1 MFGQLSLEGL
11 TFEPTKKSNNNAK
24 QKPAAQGQ
32 TKSDEKKAA
41 AKKATKPEVSPLAE
55 DTVIAKGKLFC
66 PPAVFDIE
74 NKSVAQLK
82 ELLKEKS
89 FLEAE
94 YFVFFKFGEAVVA
107 ALPYSTVEPE
117 TEVSPEDR
125 MVREGDSVSVP
136 LDDGTYC
143 IKDLRNQFVA
153 AYPEYDQCSVIKLAD
168 GLYAPIPKGEK
179 EVQMAWAFYDVDYPI
194 PSGVKDPLAALTV
207 IPELSGINA
216 KTFPLTVKALFK
228 EGAFRPHFFYQ
239 KSAQGTGSKV
249 AAKAAV
255 KAEKKVKLP
264 VKVCFTF
271 GAMPAT
277 LTAEDFG
284 GESSVP
290 MQKIKDIVLDKYT
303 ALKDVKTDFCY
314 MENVPVAGTEKT
326 ENLIQVLVYMQ
337 GKGAFFPTFDSRQE
351 AEAFLDD
358 GGGDA
363 ARFHVADSDEFGKVQ
378 RVPAG
383 TFVQYPNQAL
393 HFSLSQ
399 KMPKEILR
407 ELIALFRLAMPLED
421 AARVYIRRDGTFFV
435 HHLTPTVQALDFVQF
450 EDADQPEEALSGDA
464 ALFCEV
470 HSHNSMPAFFS
481 GQDFRSAVYPGLY
494 VCIGRLDRSKV
505 EVACCA
511 QMDWKTVYIPAGD
524 VFEASFVRKKKQK
537 RRRSSSSRR
546 SGSIQTQRILCILI
560 DVIILMVSLI
570 LSIWKKD

>member
-1 MFGQLSLEGL
+1 MINLSCKKGIDVSLVPFNIMFLAAEAAEGEIMALFGQLSLEGL
-11 TFEPTKKSNNNAK
+11 GFEPEKKETKKEAK
-24 QKPAAQGQ
+24 PSKRVTKPVQ
-32 TKSDEKKAA
+32 EA
-41 AKKATKPEVSPLAE
+41 AKKAAKPEVSPLAE

-117 TEVSPEDR
+117 TAEVSPEDQ
-125 MVREGDSVSVP
+125 MVSEGDSVSVP
-136 LDDGTYC
+136 LDDGNYC
-143 IKDLRNQFVA
+143 IKDLRDIFVS
-153 AYPEYDQCSVIKLAD
+153 AYPEYEQCSVIKLAD

-351 AEAFLDD
+351 AEVFLDE
-358 GGGDA
+358 GSGDA
-363 ARFHVADSDEFGKVQ
+363 ARFRVGDEFGKVQ

-393 HFSLSQ
+393 KFFLSRN
-399 KMPKEILR
+399 KMPQEILR
-407 ELIALFRLAMPLED
+407 ELIALFRLAMPFED
-421 AARVYIRRDGTFFV
+421 AARVYIRKDGTFFV
-435 HHLTPTVQALDFVQF
+435 HHLTPTAQTRVFVNF
-450 EDADQPEEALSGDA
+450 EDADQPQEAQTGEA

-470 HSHNSMPAFFS
+470 HSHNSMHAFFS
-481 GQDFRSAVYPGLY
+481 GQDFKSSVYPGLY
-494 VCIGRLDRSKV
+494 VCIGRLDRSEV

-511 QMDWKTVYIPAGD
+511 QMDWKTVSVSSAD
-524 VFEASFVRKKKQK
+524 VFK
-537 RRRSSSSRR
+537 
-546 SGSIQTQRILCILI
+546 LC
-560 DVIILMVSLI
+560 
-570 LSIWKKD
+570 

>member
-11 TFEPTKKSNNNAK
+11 TFEPTKKSNNNKEAK

-66 PPAVFDIE
+66 PPAVFNIE

-94 YFVFFKFGEAVVA
+94 CFVFFKFGEAVVA

-136 LDDGTYC
+136 LDDGNYC
-143 IKDLRNQFVA
+143 IKDLRDIFVS
-153 AYPEYDQCSVIKLAD
+153 AYPEYEQCSVVKLAD

-179 EVQMAWAFYDVDYPI
+179 NVQTAWAFYDVDYPI
-194 PSGVKDPLAALTV
+194 PSGVKDPVEALKL

-228 EGAFRPHFFYQ
+228 NGVFRPHFFYK
-239 KSAQGTGSKV
+239 KSVQGTGQK
-249 AAKAAV
+249 AGAKTAV

-264 VKVCFTF
+264 VKICFTF
-271 GAMPAT
+271 GAMPAI
-277 LTAEDFG
+277 LTPDDFDG
-284 GESSVP
+284 ASEVP

-326 ENLIQVLVYMQ
+326 ENIIQVLVYMQ

-351 AEAFLDD
+351 AEVFLDE
-358 GGGDA
+358 GSGDA
-363 ARFHVADSDEFGKVQ
+363 ARFRVGDEFGKVQ

-393 HFSLSQ
+393 KFFLSR
-399 KMPKEILR
+399 KMPQEILR
-407 ELIALFRLAMPLED
+407 ELIELFRLAMPLED
-421 AARVYIRRDGTFFV
+421 AARVYIRKDGTFFV
-435 HHLTPTVQALDFVQF
+435 HHLTPTAQTRVFVNF
-450 EDADQPEEALSGDA
+450 EDADQPQEAQTGEA

-470 HSHNSMPAFFS
+470 HSHNSMHAFFS
-481 GQDFRSAVYPGLY
+481 GQDFKSSVYPGLY
-494 VCIGRLDRSKV
+494 VCIGRLDRSDV

-511 QMDWKTVYIPAGD
+511 QMDWKTVSVTD
-524 VFEASFVRKKKQK
+524 VFK
-537 RRRSSSSRR
+537 
-546 SGSIQTQRILCILI
+546 LC
-560 DVIILMVSLI
+560 
-570 LSIWKKD
+570 

>member
-1 MFGQLSLEGL
+1 MINLSCKKGIDVSLVPFNIMFLAAEAAEGEIMALFGQLSLEGL
-11 TFEPTKKSNNNAK
+11 GFEPEKKETKKEAK
-24 QKPAAQGQ
+24 PSKKVTKPVQ
-32 TKSDEKKAA
+32 EA
-41 AKKATKPEVSPLAE
+41 AKKAAKPEVSPLAE

-117 TEVSPEDR
+117 TAEVSPEDQ

-351 AEAFLDD
+351 AEVFLDE
-358 GGGDA
+358 GSGDA
-363 ARFHVADSDEFGKVQ
+363 ARFRVGDEFGKVQ

-393 HFSLSQ
+393 KFFLSRN
-399 KMPKEILR
+399 KMPQEILR
-407 ELIALFRLAMPLED
+407 ELIALFRLAMPFED
-421 AARVYIRRDGTFFV
+421 AARVYIRKDGTFFV
-435 HHLTPTVQALDFVQF
+435 HHLTPTAQTRVFVNF
-450 EDADQPEEALSGDA
+450 EDADQPQEAQTGEA

-470 HSHNSMPAFFS
+470 HSHNSMHAFFS
-481 GQDFRSAVYPGLY
+481 GQDFKSSVYPGLY
-494 VCIGRLDRSKV
+494 VCIGRLDRSEV

-511 QMDWKTVYIPAGD
+511 QMDWKTVSVSSAD
-524 VFEASFVRKKKQK
+524 VFK
-537 RRRSSSSRR
+537 
-546 SGSIQTQRILCILI
+546 LC
-560 DVIILMVSLI
+560 
-570 LSIWKKD
+570 

>member
-1 MFGQLSLEGL
+1 MALFGQLSLEGL
-11 TFEPTKKSNNNAK
+11 GFEPEKKETKKEAK
-24 QKPAAQGQ
+24 SKKVTKPAAQA
-32 TKSDEKKAA
+32 E
-41 AKKATKPEVSPLAE
+41 AKKVTKPEVSPLAE

-117 TEVSPEDR
+117 TAEVSPEDQ

-194 PSGVKDPLAALTV
+194 PSDVKDPLAALTV

-228 EGAFRPHFFYQ
+228 EGAFRPHFFYK
-239 KSAQGTGSKV
+239 KSVQGTGSK
-249 AAKAAV
+249 AGAKTAV

-264 VKVCFTF
+264 VKICFTF
-271 GAMPAT
+271 GAMPAI
-277 LTAEDFG
+277 LTPDDFDG
-284 GESSVP
+284 ASEVP

-351 AEAFLDD
+351 AEVFLDE
-358 GGGDA
+358 GSGDA
-363 ARFHVADSDEFGKVQ
+363 ARFRVGDEFGKIGKIQ

-393 HFSLSQ
+393 RFALSR
-399 KMPKEILR
+399 KMPQEILR

-421 AARVYIRRDGTFFV
+421 AARVYIRKDGTFFV
-435 HHLTPTVQALDFVQF
+435 HHLTPTAQTCVFVNF
-450 EDADQPEEALSGDA
+450 EDADQPQEAQTGEA

-481 GQDFRSAVYPGLY
+481 GQDFRSSVYPGLY
-494 VCIGRLDRSKV
+494 VCIGRLDRSGV

-511 QMDWKTVYIPAGD
+511 QMDWKTVSVPATD
-524 VFEASFVRKKKQK
+524 VFEAPEL
-537 RRRSSSSRR
+537 
-546 SGSIQTQRILCILI
+546 TL
-560 DVIILMVSLI
+560 
-570 LSIWKKD
+570 

>member
-11 TFEPTKKSNNNAK
+11 TFEPTKKSNNNKEAK
-24 QKPAAQGQ
+24 QKPAAQ

-136 LDDGTYC
+136 LDDGNYC
-143 IKDLRNQFVA
+143 IKDLRDIFVS
-153 AYPEYDQCSVIKLAD
+153 AYPEYEQCSVVKLAD

-194 PSGVKDPLAALTV
+194 PSGVKDPVEALKL

-351 AEAFLDD
+351 AEVFLDE
-358 GGGDA
+358 GSGDA
-363 ARFHVADSDEFGKVQ
+363 ARFRVGDEFGKIQ

-393 HFSLSQ
+393 KFSLSR
-399 KMPKEILR
+399 KMPQEILC

-421 AARVYIRRDGTFFV
+421 AARVYIRKDGTFFV
-435 HHLTPTVQALDFVQF
+435 HHLTPTAQTRVFVNF
-450 EDADQPEEALSGDA
+450 EDTDQPQEALTGKA

-481 GQDFRSAVYPGLY
+481 GQDFRSSVYPGLY
-494 VCIGRLDRSKV
+494 VCIGRLDRSGV

-511 QMDWKTVYIPAGD
+511 QMDWKTVTVPATD
-524 VFEASFVRKKKQK
+524 VFEAPELTPVR
-537 RRRSSSSRR
+537 S
-546 SGSIQTQRILCILI
+546 QTQYKCKKLVTCKNNSF
-560 DVIILMVSLI
+560 SL
-570 LSIWKKD
+570 

>member
-11 TFEPTKKSNNNAK
+11 TFEPTKKSNNNKEAK

-136 LDDGTYC
+136 LDDGNYC
-143 IKDLRNQFVA
+143 IKDLRDIFVS
-153 AYPEYDQCSVIKLAD
+153 AYPEYEQCSVVKLAD

-179 EVQMAWAFYDVDYPI
+179 NVQTAWAFYDVDYPI
-194 PSGVKDPLAALTV
+194 PSGVKDPVEALKL

-216 KTFPLTVKALFK
+216 KTFPLIVKALFK
-228 EGAFRPHFFYQ
+228 DGVFRPHFFYK
-239 KSAQGTGSKV
+239 KSVQGTGQK
-249 AAKAAV
+249 AGAKTAV

-264 VKVCFTF
+264 VKICFTF
-271 GAMPAT
+271 GAMPAI
-277 LTAEDFG
+277 LTPDDFDG
-284 GESSVP
+284 ASEVP

-351 AEAFLDD
+351 AEVFLDE
-358 GGGDA
+358 GSGDA
-363 ARFHVADSDEFGKVQ
+363 ARFRVGDEFGKVQ

-494 VCIGRLDRSKV
+494 VCIGRLDRSEV

-537 RRRSSSSRR
+537 RRRSSRR
-546 SGSIQTQRILCILI
+546 SSILI

>member
-1 MFGQLSLEGL
+1 MALFGQLSLEGL
-11 TFEPTKKSNNNAK
+11 GFEPEKKETKKEAK
-24 QKPAAQGQ
+24 PSKRVTKPVQ
-32 TKSDEKKAA
+32 EA
-41 AKKATKPEVSPLAE
+41 AKKAAKPEVSPLAE

-117 TEVSPEDR
+117 TAEVSPEDQ

-136 LDDGTYC
+136 LDDGNYC
-143 IKDLRNQFVA
+143 IKDLRDIFVS
-153 AYPEYDQCSVIKLAD
+153 AYPEYEQCSVIKLAD

-271 GAMPAT
+271 GTMPAT

-351 AEAFLDD
+351 AEVFLDE
-358 GGGDA
+358 GSGDA
-363 ARFHVADSDEFGKVQ
+363 ARFRVGDEFGKVQ

-393 HFSLSQ
+393 KFFLSRN
-399 KMPKEILR
+399 KMPQEILR
-407 ELIALFRLAMPLED
+407 ELIALFRLAMPFED
-421 AARVYIRRDGTFFV
+421 AARVYIRKDGTFFV
-435 HHLTPTVQALDFVQF
+435 HHLTPTAQTRVFVNF
-450 EDADQPEEALSGDA
+450 EDADQPQEAQTGEA

-470 HSHNSMPAFFS
+470 HSHNSMHAFFS
-481 GQDFRSAVYPGLY
+481 GQDFKSSVYPGLY
-494 VCIGRLDRSKV
+494 VCIGRLDRSEV

-511 QMDWKTVYIPAGD
+511 QMDWKTVSVSSAD
-524 VFEASFVRKKKQK
+524 VFK
-537 RRRSSSSRR
+537 
-546 SGSIQTQRILCILI
+546 LC
-560 DVIILMVSLI
+560 
-570 LSIWKKD
+570 

>member
-11 TFEPTKKSNNNAK
+11 SDFEPTKKSNNK

-32 TKSDEKKAA
+32 SKADEQKAA

-136 LDDGTYC
+136 LDDGNYC
-143 IKDLRNQFVA
+143 IKDLRDIFVS
-153 AYPEYDQCSVIKLAD
+153 AYPEYEQCSVVKLAD

-194 PSGVKDPLAALTV
+194 PSGVKDPVEALKL

-351 AEAFLDD
+351 AEVFLDE
-358 GGGDA
+358 GSGDA
-363 ARFHVADSDEFGKVQ
+363 ARFRVGDEFGKIQ

-393 HFSLSQ
+393 KFSLSR
-399 KMPKEILR
+399 KMPQEILC

-421 AARVYIRRDGTFFV
+421 AARVYIRKDGTFFV
-435 HHLTPTVQALDFVQF
+435 HHLTPTAQTRVFVNF
-450 EDADQPEEALSGDA
+450 EDTDQPQEALTGKA

-481 GQDFRSAVYPGLY
+481 GHDFRSSVYPGLY
-494 VCIGRLDRSKV
+494 VCIGRLDRSGV

-511 QMDWKTVYIPAGD
+511 QMDWKTVTVLATD
-524 VFEASFVRKKKQK
+524 VFEAPELTPVR
-537 RRRSSSSRR
+537 S
-546 SGSIQTQRILCILI
+546 QTQYKCKKLVTCKNNSF
-560 DVIILMVSLI
+560 SL
-570 LSIWKKD
+570 

>member
-1 MFGQLSLEGL
+1 MALFGQLSLEGL
-11 TFEPTKKSNNNAK
+11 GFEPEKKETKKAAK
-24 QKPAAQGQ
+24 PSKKVTKPVQ
-32 TKSDEKKAA
+32 EA

-94 YFVFFKFGEAVVA
+94 YFVFFQFGEAVVA

-117 TEVSPEDR
+117 TVEVSPDDQ

-136 LDDGTYC
+136 LDDGSYS
-143 IKDLRNQFVA
+143 IKDLRDRFVA
-153 AYPEYDQCSVIKLAD
+153 AYPEYDQCSVVKLAD
-168 GLYAPIPKGEK
+168 GLYAPIPKGAK
-179 EVQMAWAFYDVDYPI
+179 EVQTAWGFYDVDYPI
-194 PSGVKDPLAALTV
+194 PSGVKDPVEALKL

-228 EGAFRPHFFYQ
+228 DKEGAFRPHFFYK
-239 KSAQGTGSKV
+239 KSAQGTGSK
-249 AAKAAV
+249 AGSKTAV

-264 VKVCFTF
+264 VKICFTF
-271 GAMPAT
+271 GAMPAI
-277 LTAEDFG
+277 LTPDDFDG
-284 GESSVP
+284 ASEVP

-351 AEAFLDD
+351 AEVFLDE
-358 GGGDA
+358 GSGDA
-363 ARFHVADSDEFGKVQ
+363 ARFRVGDEFGKVQ

-494 VCIGRLDRSKV
+494 VCIGRLDRSEV

-537 RRRSSSSRR
+537 RRRSSSRRR
-546 SGSIQTQRILCILI
+546 SSIQTQRILRILI

>member
-1 MFGQLSLEGL
+1 MSLFGQLSLEGL
-11 TFEPTKKSNNNAK
+11 GFEPEKKETKKAAK
-24 QKPAAQGQ
+24 PSKKVTKPVQ
-32 TKSDEKKAA
+32 EA
-41 AKKATKPEVSPLAE
+41 AKKAAKPEVSPLAE
-55 DTVIAKGKLFC
+55 DTIIAKGKLFC
-66 PPAVFDIE
+66 PPAIFDIE
-74 NKSVAQLK
+74 NKSVKELK

-94 YFVFFKFGEAVVA
+94 YFVFFQFGEAVVA

-117 TEVSPEDR
+117 TAEVSPEDQ

-136 LDDGTYC
+136 LDDGNYC
-143 IKDLRNQFVA
+143 IKDLRDIFVS
-153 AYPEYDQCSVIKLAD
+153 AYPEYEQCSVIKLAD

-228 EGAFRPHFFYQ
+228 EGAFRPHFFYK
-239 KSAQGTGSKV
+239 KSVQGTGQK
-249 AAKAAV
+249 AGAKTAV

-264 VKVCFTF
+264 VKICFTF
-271 GAMPAT
+271 GAMPAI
-277 LTAEDFG
+277 LTPDDFDG
-284 GESSVP
+284 ASEVP

-363 ARFHVADSDEFGKVQ
+363 ARFHVVDSDEFGKVQ

-435 HHLTPTVQALDFVQF
+435 HHLTPTVQSLDFVQF

-494 VCIGRLDRSKV
+494 VCIGRLDRSEV

-537 RRRSSSSRR
+537 RRRSSSRRR
-546 SGSIQTQRILCILI
+546 SSIQTQRILRILI

>member
-1 MFGQLSLEGL
+1 MALFGQLSLEGL
-11 TFEPTKKSNNNAK
+11 GFEPEKKETKKEV
-24 QKPAAQGQ
+24 KPSKKV
-32 TKSDEKKAA
+32 TKPVQEA
-41 AKKATKPEVSPLAE
+41 AKKAAKPEVSPLAE

-66 PPAVFDIE
+66 PPAIFDIE
-74 NKSVAQLK
+74 NKSVKELK

-117 TEVSPEDR
+117 TAEVSPEDQ

-351 AEAFLDD
+351 AEVFLDE
-358 GGGDA
+358 GSGDA
-363 ARFHVADSDEFGKVQ
+363 ARFRVGDEFGKVQ

-393 HFSLSQ
+393 KFFLSRN
-399 KMPKEILR
+399 KMPQEILR
-407 ELIALFRLAMPLED
+407 ELIALFRLAMPFED
-421 AARVYIRRDGTFFV
+421 AARVYIRKDGTFFV
-435 HHLTPTVQALDFVQF
+435 HHLTPTAQTRVFVNF
-450 EDADQPEEALSGDA
+450 EDADQPQEAQTGEA

-470 HSHNSMPAFFS
+470 HSHNSMHAFFS
-481 GQDFRSAVYPGLY
+481 GQDFKSSVYPGLY
-494 VCIGRLDRSKV
+494 VCIGRLDRSEV

-511 QMDWKTVYIPAGD
+511 QMDWKTVSVSSAD
-524 VFEASFVRKKKQK
+524 VFK
-537 RRRSSSSRR
+537 
-546 SGSIQTQRILCILI
+546 LC
-560 DVIILMVSLI
+560 
-570 LSIWKKD
+570 

>member
-1 MFGQLSLEGL
+1 VINLSCKKGIDVSLVPFNIMFLAAEAAEGEIMALFGQLSLEGL
-11 TFEPTKKSNNNAK
+11 GFEPEKKETKKEAK
-24 QKPAAQGQ
+24 PSKRVTKPVQ
-32 TKSDEKKAA
+32 EA
-41 AKKATKPEVSPLAE
+41 AKKAAKPEVSPLAE

-117 TEVSPEDR
+117 TAEVSPEDQ

-136 LDDGTYC
+136 LDDGNYC
-143 IKDLRNQFVA
+143 IKDLRDIFVS
-153 AYPEYDQCSVIKLAD
+153 AYPEYEQCSVIKLAD

-351 AEAFLDD
+351 AEVFLDE
-358 GGGDA
+358 GSGDA
-363 ARFHVADSDEFGKVQ
+363 ARFRVGDEFGKVQ

-393 HFSLSQ
+393 KFFLSRN
-399 KMPKEILR
+399 KMPQEILR
-407 ELIALFRLAMPLED
+407 ELIALFRLAMPFED
-421 AARVYIRRDGTFFV
+421 AARVYIRKDGTFFV
-435 HHLTPTVQALDFVQF
+435 HHLTPTAQTRVFVNF
-450 EDADQPEEALSGDA
+450 EDADQPQEAQTGEA

-470 HSHNSMPAFFS
+470 HSHNSMHAFFS
-481 GQDFRSAVYPGLY
+481 GQDFKSSVYPGLY
-494 VCIGRLDRSKV
+494 VCIGRLDRSEV

-511 QMDWKTVYIPAGD
+511 QMDWKTVSVSSAD
-524 VFEASFVRKKKQK
+524 VFK
-537 RRRSSSSRR
+537 
-546 SGSIQTQRILCILI
+546 LC
-560 DVIILMVSLI
+560 
-570 LSIWKKD
+570 

>member
-11 TFEPTKKSNNNAK
+11 SDFEPTKKSNNK

-136 LDDGTYC
+136 LDDGNYC
-143 IKDLRNQFVA
+143 IKDLRDIFVS
-153 AYPEYDQCSVIKLAD
+153 AYPEYEQCSVVKLAD

-194 PSGVKDPLAALTV
+194 PSGVKDPVEALKL

-351 AEAFLDD
+351 AEVFLDE
-358 GGGDA
+358 GSGDA
-363 ARFHVADSDEFGKVQ
+363 ARFRVGDEFGKIQ

-393 HFSLSQ
+393 KFSLSR
-399 KMPKEILR
+399 KMPQEILC

-421 AARVYIRRDGTFFV
+421 AARVYIRKDGTFFV
-435 HHLTPTVQALDFVQF
+435 HHLTPTAQTRVFVNF
-450 EDADQPEEALSGDA
+450 EDTDQPQEALTGKA

-481 GQDFRSAVYPGLY
+481 GQDFRSSVYPGLY
-494 VCIGRLDRSKV
+494 VCIGRLDRSGV

-511 QMDWKTVYIPAGD
+511 QMDWKTVTVPATD
-524 VFEASFVRKKKQK
+524 VFEAPELTPVR
-537 RRRSSSSRR
+537 S
-546 SGSIQTQRILCILI
+546 QTQYKCKKLVTCKNNSF
-560 DVIILMVSLI
+560 SL
-570 LSIWKKD
+570 